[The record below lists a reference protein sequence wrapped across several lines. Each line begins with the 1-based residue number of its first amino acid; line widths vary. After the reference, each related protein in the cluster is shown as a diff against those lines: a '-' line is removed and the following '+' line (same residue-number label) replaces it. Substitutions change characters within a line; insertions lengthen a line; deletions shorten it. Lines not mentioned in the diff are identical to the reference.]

1 MASKV
6 CKLQKSDGAHV
17 GLNIKINLYENFINI
32 EIKNNDDFIVE
43 NIVPQQQIPM
53 KYISTRTLEED
64 R

>member
-17 GLNIKINLYENFINI
+17 GLNIKINLYGNFIDI
-32 EIKNNDDFIVE
+32 TIKNDDDYIV
-43 NIVPQQQIPM
+43 VPQPQQIPM
-53 KYISTRTLEED
+53 NYISTRTLEEN